1 MSTLL
6 FSLHRQWKVPM
17 ITHRAGH
24 VTRSPQGI
32 VGHYT
37 SCREKAVEK
46 GLTKL
51 GHPHLS
57 LLTVA
62 VLPLSSLS
70 LFERDISV
78 FSFECHV
85 LSDVIFTS
93 KKTGWPQRHS
103 STLAK
108 VVARAIYVQ
117 MERAVLHKLLSNALV
132 LPEASSKPNPTR
144 YDDTAGYSI

>member
-1 MSTLL
+1 MEGTNDRTS
-6 FSLHRQWKVPM
+6 SRSCDQDPPRHCGALHVLQKE
-17 ITHRAGH
+17 G
-24 VTRSPQGI
+24 G
-32 VGHYT
+32 
-37 SCREKAVEK
+37 RERT
-46 GLTKL
+46 LTKL

-57 LLTVA
+57 TVA

-70 LFERDISV
+70 LFERDITV

-85 LSDVIFTS
+85 LSDVIFSS

-117 MERAVLHKLLSNALV
+117 IERVVQHQVQLSNA
-132 LPEASSKPNPTR
+132 
-144 YDDTAGYSI
+144 